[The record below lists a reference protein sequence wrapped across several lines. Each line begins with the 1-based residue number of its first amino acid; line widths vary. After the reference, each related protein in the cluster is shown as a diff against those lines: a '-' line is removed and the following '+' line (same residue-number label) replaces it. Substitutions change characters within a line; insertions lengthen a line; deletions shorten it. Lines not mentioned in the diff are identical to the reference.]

1 MSIQEGCRHFL
12 LMNCAN
18 AVVEMLNHLPRK
30 DLEEMPP
37 SYSVIREM
45 EFANT
50 EEDHFFA
57 LSTSRPSTALAEL
70 PPNSWEEVL
79 RIELHSDSENLGF
92 LFWCVLQPAMW
103 NENTQASEATQA
115 SEFIVIIAKLRGYE
129 PLLFRYTLACEF
141 IGRGEV
147 GEYLPMLETDFE
159 KPLEIQ

>member
-18 AVVEMLNHLPRK
+18 AVVELLNQLPRK
-30 DLEEMPP
+30 DLAAMPP

-45 EFANT
+45 DFSNVG
-50 EEDHFFA
+50 EDHFFK
-57 LSTSRPSTALAEL
+57 LSTSSPSTALAEL
-70 PPNSWEEVL
+70 PPDSWEEIL
-79 RIELHSDSENLGF
+79 RIELHSDSENLGV
-92 LFWCVLQPAMW
+92 LLWCILEPAMW
-103 NENTQASEATQA
+103 NENSQA
-115 SEFIVIIAKLRGYE
+115 SEFIAIMAKLRGYE